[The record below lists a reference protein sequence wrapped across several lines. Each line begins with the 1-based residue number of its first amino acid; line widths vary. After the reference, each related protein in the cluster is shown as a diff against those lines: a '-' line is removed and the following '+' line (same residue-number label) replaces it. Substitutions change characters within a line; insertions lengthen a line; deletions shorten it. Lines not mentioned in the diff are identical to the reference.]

1 MATIKMFSG
10 DTPPLLKKGEWA
22 SDGNYAYLGMEH
34 GEYKVFQGVFD
45 MAKDQKVTGFK
56 YSLDEKAIII
66 PKGTPFSKLQ
76 RLFDTLPKALKY
88 HTNEKASIDIMF
100 ENGTYIND
108 LGTWLVLRDF
118 SYQINI
124 KSLTNKVDGTVGTYV
139 KPVVFQSDKAIEIYN
154 SAVNF
159 ADIRFEYFDS
169 ESGAITFL
177 NSTINI
183 DDCCFDA
190 KVNQCCT
197 IDRGYNK
204 IVFSDTYFKM
214 SRDVQDSIMDKA
226 SVGSFINIARSKS
239 APDFRPK
246 TIVKSLSGGMII
258 AGNVEDLLIAEK
270 SPVYMP
276 NGGIEVHGGFVTN
289 PDGNIDIAVPTKF
302 SQLENDLNLTSDYN
316 ELENKPVTITAE
328 QATAIEASKA
338 KNSYPQSDAEKLA
351 GIEERATVGADWNTN
366 VQNKPVTIS
375 QEQAAAIEANTI
387 KRSYPETDEQKL
399 AGIEANATVGAD
411 WNTNVRNKPV
421 TISTQQAADIQANN
435 QKRSYPELDEQKL
448 AGIEANATVGADW
461 NTNVQNKPVTISP
474 EQAAAIEANTAKR
487 NYPETDEQKLAGI
500 EANATVGADWNTN
513 IQNKPV
519 TISPEQAAAIEA
531 NTAKRNYPEVDEQKL
546 AGIEANA
553 TVGADWNTNVQNK
566 PVTIT
571 PEQATAIE
579 TNTAKRNYP
588 EVDEQKLAGIEAN
601 ATVGADWETN
611 VQNKPV
617 TISPEQ
623 AEAIETNSQKRT
635 YPQVDEEKLAGIEAN
650 ATVGADWETN
660 VQNKPVTISLEQ
672 AAAIEANTLKSSYP
686 PEDREKLV
694 SIERNATVGADWNQ
708 NLQNIP
714 EFLKKFI
721 QIYAETGLFAGEDW
735 EAKLTEILNFQINFM
750 KNFVDADVES
760 LSVNVAGN
768 NLKLTFK
775 NATDRTITLQ

>member
-338 KNSYPQSDAEKLA
+338 KNSYPQADAEKLA
-351 GIEERATVGADWNTN
+351 GIEEGATVGADWNTN

-399 AGIEANATVGAD
+399 TGIEANATVGAD
-411 WNTNVRNKPV
+411 WNTNVQNKPV
-421 TISTQQAADIQANN
+421 TISSQQAADIQSNN

-519 TISPEQAAAIEA
+519 TISPEQVAAIEA
-531 NTAKRNYPEVDEQKL
+531 NTAKRNYPELDEQKL

-571 PEQATAIE
+571 PEQAAAIE
-579 TNTAKRNYP
+579 ANAIKRSYP
-588 EVDEQKLAGIEAN
+588 EEDGQKLAGIQAN
-601 ATVGADWETN
+601 ATVGADWNTN
-611 VQNKPV
+611 VQNKPM

-635 YPQVDEEKLAGIEAN
+635 YPQIDEEKLAGIEAN
-650 ATVGADWETN
+650 ATVGADWNTN

-672 AAAIEANTLKSSYP
+672 TAAIEANTLKNSYP

-721 QIYAETGLFAGEDW
+721 QIYAETGLFAGADW

-768 NLKLTFK
+768 NLKLSFK

>member
-338 KNSYPQSDAEKLA
+338 KNSYPQVDAEKLA

-375 QEQAAAIEANTI
+375 
-387 KRSYPETDEQKL
+387 PE
-399 AGIEANATVGAD
+399 
-411 WNTNVRNKPV
+411 
-421 TISTQQAADIQANN
+421 
-435 QKRSYPELDEQKL
+435 
-448 AGIEANATVGADW
+448 
-461 NTNVQNKPVTISP
+461 
-474 EQAAAIEANTAKR
+474 
-487 NYPETDEQKLAGI
+487 
-500 EANATVGADWNTN
+500 
-513 IQNKPV
+513 
-519 TISPEQAAAIEA
+519 
-531 NTAKRNYPEVDEQKL
+531 
-546 AGIEANA
+546 
-553 TVGADWNTNVQNK
+553 
-566 PVTIT
+566 
-571 PEQATAIE
+571 
-579 TNTAKRNYP
+579 
-588 EVDEQKLAGIEAN
+588 
-601 ATVGADWETN
+601 
-611 VQNKPV
+611 
-617 TISPEQ
+617 
-623 AEAIETNSQKRT
+623 
-635 YPQVDEEKLAGIEAN
+635 
-650 ATVGADWETN
+650 
-660 VQNKPVTISLEQ
+660 
-672 AAAIEANTLKSSYP
+672 
-686 PEDREKLV
+686 
-694 SIERNATVGADWNQ
+694 
-708 NLQNIP
+708 
-714 EFLKKFI
+714 
-721 QIYAETGLFAGEDW
+721 
-735 EAKLTEILNFQINFM
+735 
-750 KNFVDADVES
+750 
-760 LSVNVAGN
+760 
-768 NLKLTFK
+768 
-775 NATDRTITLQ
+775 